1 MLQSYFF
8 LFWPV
13 WDIDRE
19 RAAVGTVLLLLRR
32 KFLTETSFGSNVELD
47 STTVF
52 LFWKKSIGNLS
63 LMLPLACHVFNRI

>member
-8 LFWPV
+8 LFGLFGTKT
-13 WDIDRE
+13 E

-63 LMLPLACHVFNRI
+63 LMLPPACHVFNRI